1 MHKYKK
7 NRPENVWTKYSEK
20 YKPILLRPFEKGS
33 AKNRTET
40 PKFATIDIET
50 QDWVN
55 YVCGEVYWKD
65 KLNNEHSFETPDIHA
80 LMMKCFEIAKNYEVT
95 NFVAHYGGK
104 FDFLFFLRDLLLCH
118 YVEVRDIIPRGS
130 SILCFDA
137 LLHPSSKHSIA
148 LDKPLKITFR
158 DSAALLPFSLGSLTK
173 SFNVE
178 TLKGEMDFLFIEKI
192 YNEKNYV
199 PDILKDK
206 RCVLFFRNKQI
217 FKLSKDSNRRIR
229 ELRYWNLERNPLFPY
244 RGRTKRLAPYIIN
257 NDWFEEVTYPI
268 FNKHDLLTY
277 LHHDCKSLHQCIDA
291 FFNAPLINQ
300 AVKKWT
306 TASQAVEVFRLF
318 LKIPLYSLPDDDNF
332 YFEGNVDAFVRQSY
346 FGGRTEIFKPI
357 FDSEL
362 GHGESLSYYDVN
374 SLYPFTM
381 ANNKFGNRFI
391 GWLEGEED
399 YKKYEMSI
407 WHCKVRVPE
416 TMYIPPLP
424 IKKDERLIFP
434 TGIFKGYWCKPEL
447 EYAKS
452 LGCEILEYYEGVAF
466 TSAGY
471 LFKEFIDTVYDMRL
485 KAKEK
490 KDNVTQMT
498 MKLVMNSCYG
508 RMGINKLRSK
518 IVLDDGSK
526 ANIRIISEI
535 DSNKG
540 LIRFAETE
548 ERSRNMFSNPA
559 IASFVTAYAR
569 IHLHK
574 QLIEAGEKN
583 VYYCDT
589 DSVFTRS
596 EMKTGKELGAM
607 KLEYKCKSACFVLPK
622 TYVNEDI
629 IEEDGTEK
637 PIKLTMKGF
646 DYKHIKNAFTFTDF
660 VEYLTGDLGNIS
672 VTEKPKF
679 CTFKSALKMG
689 KFVTLKNE
697 PTIKKEVDQ
706 WREDEHLKR
715 TGKRK
720 KYVKEEY
727 KISVKMLQG
736 YYNKRK
742 IAKGGF
748 DTYPIKM
755 ME

>member
-192 YNEKNYV
+192 YKEKNYV

-357 FDSEL
+357 FDSDL
-362 GHGESLSYYDVN
+362 GHGDYLYYYDVN
-374 SLYPFTM
+374 SLYPFVM
-381 ANNKFGNRFI
+381 SKNKYPNRFI

-399 YKKYEMSI
+399 YKKYEMAI
-407 WHCKVRVPE
+407 WHCKVRVPD

-434 TGIFKGYWCKPEL
+434 TGVFKGYWCKTEL
-447 EYAKS
+447 EYAKT
-452 LGCEILEYYEGVAF
+452 LGCEIIEYYEGVAF

-518 IVLDDGSK
+518 IVLDDGTK

-569 IHLHK
+569 IYLHT
-574 QLIEAGEKN
+574 QLTQAGEKF
-583 VYYCDT
+583 VYYADT
-589 DSVFTRS
+589 DSVFTKS

-646 DYKHIKNAFTFTDF
+646 DYKHIRNAFTFTDF

-689 KFVTLKNE
+689 KFVTLKND
-697 PTIKKEVDQ
+697 PIIKKEVDQ